1 MIFITGGMAQGKT
14 AFAASFGLPV
24 LDDLA
29 QQIKAWLAQGMDV
42 DSALNATLTRLSEH
56 TAQGSTDIT
65 SGDTA
70 TQDCVIVC
78 DEIGCGIVPL
88 AKEDRI
94 WREVTGRT
102 ACHLAQQ
109 ATAVYKLEAGI
120 PIRLK

>member
-14 AFAASFGLPV
+14 SFAASFGLPV
-24 LDDLA
+24 LDNLA
-29 QQIKAWLAQGMDV
+29 QQIKGWLAQGLDV
-42 DSALNATLTRLSEH
+42 DTALSAARAQLCER
-56 TAQGSTDIT
+56 TAQSDTDT
-65 SGDTA
+65 VSSDTA
-70 TQDCVIVC
+70 AQDCVIIC

-88 AKEDRI
+88 AKEERI

-102 ACHLAQQ
+102 ACRLAQE